1 MILLHT
7 SDWHLGAIDCER
19 PLLADQ
25 QFFIDEICR
34 VIEREKVDAVL
45 IAGDVY
51 DRSVASAEAIKLY
64 DDAMTRICKTLGVP
78 VLIIAGN
85 HDSAERLAS
94 CSELLKAVGLH
105 IAGALTRTPEVVSF
119 ADTEIFLL
127 PWITEAKVKSIYPEE
142 KDRIDGI
149 EDAYRVV
156 LDHFRAAFT
165 PGKKHVLIAHAF
177 ITNAETSTSDRAAEI
192 GFAMQVPASV
202 FDGFDYVALGH
213 IHKPQ
218 DVTDTIRYSGT
229 PMPFSFGRE
238 ETQQKSVTL
247 IDTQTMERRIVPL
260 ALLHRRTTITGTL
273 EEVLHPA
280 CKDEVKNGY
289 VRAVVTD
296 SFIGLETL
304 SMLHETYPNLLDASG
319 KTFEN
324 ESASVTMTVRE
335 LEELGR
341 DPAEVFRYFCRE
353 ELDVSPDERLLG
365 LFRQAMKSVGEV
377 EL

>member
-7 SDWHLGAIDCER
+7 SDWHLGMIDCEHS
-19 PLLADQ
+19 LLADQ
-25 QFFIDEICR
+25 QFFIDGICSI
-34 VIEREKVDAVL
+34 IERERVDAVL

-51 DRSVASAEAIKLY
+51 DRSVASAEAIRLY
-64 DDAMTRICKTLGVP
+64 DDAMTRICKGLGVP
-78 VLIIAGN
+78 VLIVAGN

-119 ADTEIFLL
+119 DDTEVFLL
-127 PWITEAKVKSIYPEE
+127 PWITEAKVKSVYPEE
-142 KDRIDGI
+142 KDRIESI

-156 LDHFRAAFT
+156 AEHFRTAFT
-165 PGKKHVLIAHAF
+165 PGKKHVLTAHAF
-177 ITNAETSTSDRAAEI
+177 ITNAETSSSDRAAEI

-238 ETQQKSVTL
+238 ETQVKSVTL
-247 IDTQTMERRIVPL
+247 IDTRTMARRTVPL
-260 ALLHRRTTITGTL
+260 PLLHRRTTITGTL
-273 EEVLHPA
+273 EEVLHPT
-280 CKDEVKNGY
+280 CDEEVKNGY

-296 SFIGLETL
+296 SFIGLETM
-304 SMLHETYPNLLDASG
+304 SMLLETYPNLLDTCG

-324 ESASVTMTVRE
+324 ESASVTMTIRE

-353 ELDVSPDERLLG
+353 ELGVSPDERLIG
-365 LFRQAMKSVGEV
+365 LFREAMESVGEV
-377 EL
+377 QA

>member
-19 PLLADQ
+19 PFLADQ

-64 DDAMTRICKTLGVP
+64 DDAMTRICKGLRVP

-105 IAGALTRTPEVVSF
+105 IAGALTRTPEVVPF
-119 ADTEIFLL
+119 ADTEVFLL

-142 KDRIDGI
+142 KDRIESI
-149 EDAYRVV
+149 EDAYWVV

-165 PGKKHVLIAHAF
+165 PGKKHVLTAHAF

-218 DVTDTIRYSGT
+218 DVTDTIRYAGT

-247 IDTQTMERRIVPL
+247 IDTQTMERRTVPL

-280 CKDEVKNGY
+280 CEDEVKNGY

-304 SMLHETYPNLLDASG
+304 SMLRGTYPNLLDACG

-324 ESASVTMTVRE
+324 ESASVTMTIRE

-341 DPAEVFRYFCRE
+341 DPSEVFRFFCKE

-365 LFRQAMKSVGEV
+365 LFRQAMETVGEV
-377 EL
+377 EA

>member
-105 IAGALTRTPEVVSF
+105 IAGALTRTPEVVPF
-119 ADTEIFLL
+119 ADTEVFLL

-142 KDRIDGI
+142 KDRIEGI

-218 DVTDTIRYSGT
+218 DVTGSIRYSGT
-229 PMPFSFGRE
+229 PMPYSFGRE

-260 ALLHRRTTITGTL
+260 GLLHRRTTITGTL

-280 CKDEVKNGY
+280 CEEVKSGY

-304 SMLHETYPNLLDASG
+304 SMLRGTYPNLLDASG

-324 ESASVTMTVRE
+324 ESASVTMTIRE

-341 DPAEVFRYFCRE
+341 DPTEVFRYFCEE
-353 ELDVSPDERLLG
+353 ELGVKPDERLLG
-365 LFRQAMKSVGEV
+365 LFQKATESVGEV
-377 EL
+377 EA

>member
-19 PLLADQ
+19 SLLADQ
-25 QFFIDEICR
+25 EFFIDEICR
-34 VIEREKVDAVL
+34 IIERERVDAVL

-51 DRSVASAEAIKLY
+51 DRSVASAEAIRLY

-85 HDSAERLAS
+85 HASAERLAS

-105 IAGALTRTPEVVSF
+105 IAGALTKTPAAVPFDDAEV
-119 ADTEIFLL
+119 FLL

-142 KDRIDGI
+142 KDRIESI

-156 LDHFRAAFT
+156 LDHCRAAFT
-165 PGKKHVLIAHAF
+165 PGKKHILTAHAF
-177 ITNAETSTSDRAAEI
+177 ITNAETSSSDRAAEI

-218 DVTDTIRYSGT
+218 DVSDTIRYSGT

-238 ETQQKSVTL
+238 ETQEKSVTL
-247 IDTQTMERRIVPL
+247 IDTRTMERRIVPL
-260 ALLHRRTTITGTL
+260 PLLHCRTTITGTL
-273 EEVLHPA
+273 EEVLHPICA
-280 CKDEVKNGY
+280 DEVKNGY
-289 VRAVVTD
+289 VRVVVTD

-304 SMLHETYPNLLDASG
+304 SVLRQIYPNLLDACG

-324 ESASVTMTVRE
+324 ESASVTMTIQE
-335 LEELGR
+335 LEQLGNNPVEVFRFFSEEELG
-341 DPAEVFRYFCRE
+341 
-353 ELDVSPDERLLG
+353 VSPDERLIG
-365 LFRQAMKSVGEV
+365 LFRKAMESVGKV
-377 EL
+377 EQ

>member
-34 VIEREKVDAVL
+34 VIEREQVDAVL

-105 IAGALTRTPEVVSF
+105 IAGALTRTPEVVPF

-218 DVTDTIRYSGT
+218 DVTETIRYSGT

-260 ALLHRRTTITGTL
+260 GLLHRRTTITGTL
-273 EEVLHPA
+273 EEVLHPTYV
-280 CKDEVKNGY
+280 DEVKNGY

-324 ESASVTMTVRE
+324 ESASVTMTIRE

-341 DPAEVFRYFCRE
+341 DPAEVFRYFCKE
-353 ELDVSPDERLLG
+353 ELDVSPDERLIG
-365 LFRQAMKSVGEV
+365 LFRQAMESVGEV

>member
-34 VIEREKVDAVL
+34 IIEREKVDAVL

-105 IAGALTRTPEVVSF
+105 IAGALTRTPEVVPF
-119 ADTEIFLL
+119 ADTEVFLL

-142 KDRIDGI
+142 KDRIEGI

-156 LDHFRAAFT
+156 LEHFRAAFT
-165 PGKKHVLIAHAF
+165 PGKKHVLTAHAF
-177 ITNAETSTSDRAAEI
+177 ITNAETSSSDRAAEI

-218 DVTDTIRYSGT
+218 DVSDTIRYAGT
-229 PMPFSFGRE
+229 PMPFSFGKE
-238 ETQQKSVTL
+238 ETQQKSITL
-247 IDTQTMERRIVPL
+247 IDTQTMARRIMPL
-260 ALLHRRTTITGTL
+260 PLLHRRTTIMGTL
-273 EEVLHPA
+273 EQVLHPA
-280 CKDEVKNGY
+280 CEDEVKNGY

-296 SFIGLETL
+296 SYIGLETL
-304 SMLHETYPNLLDASG
+304 SLLRETYPNLMDACG

-324 ESASVTMTVRE
+324 ESSSVTMTIRE

-341 DPAEVFRYFCRE
+341 DPVEVFRYFCRE
-353 ELDVSPDERLLG
+353 ELGVEPDERLSG
-365 LFRQAMKSVGEV
+365 LFRNAMESVGEV
-377 EL
+377 QA

>member
-7 SDWHLGAIDCER
+7 SDWHLGAVDGER

-25 QFFIDEICR
+25 QFFIDEICSI
-34 VIEREKVDAVL
+34 IERERVDAVL

-64 DDAMTRICKTLGVP
+64 DAAMTRICKTLGVP

-94 CSELLKAVGLH
+94 CSELLSAVGLH
-105 IAGALTRTPEVVSF
+105 IAGALTETPAVVPFDDAEV
-119 ADTEIFLL
+119 FLL

-142 KDRIDGI
+142 KDRIESI

-156 LDHFRAAFT
+156 LDHCRAAFT
-165 PGKKHVLIAHAF
+165 PGKKHILTAHAF
-177 ITNAETSTSDRAAEI
+177 ITNAETSSSDRAAEI

-238 ETQQKSVTL
+238 ETQEKSVTL
-247 IDTQTMERRIVPL
+247 IDTQTMEHRIVPL
-260 ALLHRRTTITGTL
+260 PLLHRRTTITGTL
-273 EEVLHPA
+273 EEVLHPT
-280 CKDEVKNGY
+280 CEDEVKNGY

-324 ESASVTMTVRE
+324 ESASVTMTIRE

-341 DPAEVFRYFCRE
+341 DPAEVFRFFCKE
-353 ELDVSPDERLLG
+353 ELDVSPDERLIG
-365 LFRQAMKSVGEV
+365 LFRQAMESVGEV
-377 EL
+377 QA

>member
-19 PLLADQ
+19 SLLADQ
-25 QFFIDEICR
+25 EFFIDEICR
-34 VIEREKVDAVL
+34 IIERERVDAVL

-105 IAGALTRTPEVVSF
+105 IAGALTKKPAAVPF
-119 ADTEIFLL
+119 DDAEIFLL

-142 KDRIDGI
+142 KDRIESI

-156 LDHFRAAFT
+156 LDHCRAAFT
-165 PGKKHVLIAHAF
+165 PGKKHILTAHAF
-177 ITNAETSTSDRAAEI
+177 ITNAETSSSDRAAEI

-218 DVTDTIRYSGT
+218 DVSDTIRYSGT

-238 ETQQKSVTL
+238 ETQEKSVTL
-247 IDTQTMERRIVPL
+247 IDTRTMERRTVPL
-260 ALLHRRTTITGTL
+260 PPLHCRTTITGTL
-273 EEVLHPA
+273 EEVLHPI
-280 CKDEVKNGY
+280 CTDEVKNGY
-289 VRAVVTD
+289 VRVVVTD

-304 SMLHETYPNLLDASG
+304 SVLRQIYPNLLDACG

-324 ESASVTMTVRE
+324 ESASVTMTIQE
-335 LEELGR
+335 LEQLGNNPVEVFRFFSEEELG
-341 DPAEVFRYFCRE
+341 
-353 ELDVSPDERLLG
+353 VSPDERLIG
-365 LFRQAMKSVGEV
+365 LFRKAMESVGEV